1 MTNNLPDRGQASVPG
16 HGSQP
21 SPDPG
26 FYSGRGAGALESA
39 LEDPRPGPGPAPL
52 TFVTLGKPAP
62 QGSKR
67 HVGRGI
73 MVESSKHVKPWRDA
87 VRSDAVETM
96 AGAAPLDGPVQVD
109 MVFTF
114 VRPKSHYRTG
124 RNAHLL
130 RDDAP
135 TRPATIPDLSK
146 LARSTED
153 ALKDAGVI
161 RDDALIVEYRR
172 LAKVFAG
179 EDRDALGSPGVL
191 IRIAPYVELCEVRY
205 VG

>member
-1 MTNNLPDRGQASVPG
+1 MITL
-16 HGSQP
+16 
-21 SPDPG
+21 
-26 FYSGRGAGALESA
+26 
-39 LEDPRPGPGPAPL
+39 
-52 TFVTLGKPAP
+52 VTLGRPAP

-87 VRSDAVETM
+87 VRSDAALQMSGE
-96 AGAAPLDGPVQVD
+96 APLDEAVELD

-114 VRPKSHYRTG
+114 TRPKSHYRTG
-124 RNAHLL
+124 KNAHLL

-135 TRPATIPDLSK
+135 KRPGTIPDLSK

-161 RDDALIVEYRR
+161 RDDSLIVEYRR
-172 LAKVFAG
+172 LAKVYAG
-179 EDRDALGSPGVL
+179 EDRDALGAAQGVV
-191 IRIAPYVELCEVRY
+191 IRIWRLGEVLDA
-205 VG
+205 